1 VEEDCGG
8 CWVAVGNLVGRGG
21 GLSRSGGTR
30 LRDVIVE
37 LSGHS
42 LLVFVGIPVLV
53 VAVLALLVFASSIA
67 NGPRYRPG
75 LSWWAPPV
83 WINGPTA
90 TKPDPANLPEL
101 PELTSAPG
109 ATATAA
115 TGVARTLGGASASW

>member
-1 VEEDCGG
+1 M
-8 CWVAVGNLVGRGG
+8 
-21 GLSRSGGTR
+21 
-30 LRDVIVE
+30 IVE

-53 VAVLALLVFASSIA
+53 IAVLTLLVFASSIA

-101 PELTSAPG
+101 PELTASTQAPG
-109 ATATAA
+109 ATATA

>member
-1 VEEDCGG
+1 
-8 CWVAVGNLVGRGG
+8 
-21 GLSRSGGTR
+21 
-30 LRDVIVE
+30 VIPQ

-42 LLVFVGIPVLV
+42 LLVFVGIPLLV

-67 NGPRYRPG
+67 DGPRYRPG

-90 TKPDPANLPEL
+90 TKPDPAKL

-109 ATATAA
+109 TTATAA
-115 TGVARTLGGASASW
+115 TPATDVARTTGGASASW

>member
-1 VEEDCGG
+1 
-8 CWVAVGNLVGRGG
+8 
-21 GLSRSGGTR
+21 
-30 LRDVIVE
+30 VIVE

-53 VAVLALLVFASSIA
+53 IAVLALLVFASSIA

-83 WINGPTA
+83 WINGPTP

>member
-1 VEEDCGG
+1 MI
-8 CWVAVGNLVGRGG
+8 A
-21 GLSRSGGTR
+21 
-30 LRDVIVE
+30 E

-53 VAVLALLVFASSIA
+53 IAVVALLTFASSIA

-101 PELTSAPG
+101 EPAP
-109 ATATAA
+109 AAPATAA
-115 TGVARTLGGASASW
+115 AGVARTIGGASASW